1 MQPNIIIYFGT
12 TQNVHPTGGKFM
24 NAWKQILHNTITF
37 DALTMYM
44 LNAEYSVYSR
54 QTLNEYITYR
64 GRRLHP
70 DAPTF

>member
-1 MQPNIIIYFGT
+1 M
-12 TQNVHPTGGKFM
+12 K
-24 NAWKQILHNTITF
+24 AWKQILQNTVTF